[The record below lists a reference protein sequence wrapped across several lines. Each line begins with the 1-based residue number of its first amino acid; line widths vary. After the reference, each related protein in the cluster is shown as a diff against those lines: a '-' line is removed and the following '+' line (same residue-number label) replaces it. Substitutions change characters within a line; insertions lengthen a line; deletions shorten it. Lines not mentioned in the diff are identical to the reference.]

1 MEKDNK
7 IKQPTQQNNE
17 KNDKQLHEK
26 LATLTKKYEQ
36 MQKEMI
42 EKQAIILQ
50 QNENLEK
57 LKKEMNLH
65 NEQFKDLITKKTKE
79 ANDLL
84 TKKMKELELKSK
96 NELEHAKKYAIK
108 NQALELINIIN
119 QMEIACNFK
128 LNDEKL
134 INYQKGFKLIL
145 TMFINLLAKLNIVQI
160 KPIIGQEFDAKTM
173 ECAETVSFSEPT
185 KKDNTIAEVVNNG
198 YKLYDYI
205 LKPALVKV
213 YKK

>member
-36 MQKEMI
+36 MQKEMF

-84 TKKMKELELKSK
+84 TKKMKEMEIKSK

>member
-36 MQKEMI
+36 MQKEMF

-84 TKKMKELELKSK
+84 TKKMKELEIKSK

-145 TMFINLLAKLNIVQI
+145 TMFINLLAKLNIFFHKSKKNLKKI
-160 KPIIGQEFDAKTM
+160 K
-173 ECAETVSFSEPT
+173 
-185 KKDNTIAEVVNNG
+185 
-198 YKLYDYI
+198 I
-205 LKPALVKV
+205 LCLI
-213 YKK
+213 

>member
-36 MQKEMI
+36 MQKEMF

-84 TKKMKELELKSK
+84 TKKMKELEIKSK

>member
-1 MEKDNK
+1 
-7 IKQPTQQNNE
+7 
-17 KNDKQLHEK
+17 
-26 LATLTKKYEQ
+26 
-36 MQKEMI
+36 
-42 EKQAIILQ
+42 
-50 QNENLEK
+50 
-57 LKKEMNLH
+57 
-65 NEQFKDLITKKTKE
+65 
-79 ANDLL
+79 
-84 TKKMKELELKSK
+84 MKELEIKSK

-145 TMFINLLAKLNIVQI
+145 TMFINLLAKLNIAQI

>member
-7 IKQPTQQNNE
+7 TKQQTQQNNE

-26 LATLTKKYEQ
+26 LSSLTKKYEQ
-36 MQKEMI
+36 IQKEMI

-57 LKKEMNLH
+57 LRKKMNLH
-65 NEQFKDLITKKTKE
+65 NEQFKELITKKTKD

-84 TKKMKELELKSK
+84 TKKIKELEVKSK
-96 NELEHAKKYAIK
+96 NELAQAKKYAIK
-108 NQALELINIIN
+108 DQALELINIIN

-145 TMFINLLAKLNIVQI
+145 TMFINLLAKLNINPI
-160 KPIIGQEFDAKTM
+160 KPIVGQEFDAKTM
-173 ECAETVSFSEPT
+173 ECAETISFSEPA

>member
-145 TMFINLLAKLNIVQI
+145 TMFINLLVKLNIAQI

-173 ECAETVSFSEPT
+173 ECAETVSLSEPT

>member
-7 IKQPTQQNNE
+7 TKQQTQQNNE

-26 LATLTKKYEQ
+26 FASLTKKYEQ

-84 TKKMKELELKSK
+84 TKKMKELEIKSK

-145 TMFINLLAKLNIVQI
+145 TMFINLLTKLNIVQI
-160 KPIIGQEFDAKTM
+160 KPIVGQEFDAKTM
-173 ECAETVSFSEPT
+173 ECAETISCSEPT

>member
-1 MEKDNK
+1 MEKDSK

-36 MQKEMI
+36 MQKEMF

-84 TKKMKELELKSK
+84 TKKMKELEIKSK

-145 TMFINLLAKLNIVQI
+145 TMFINLLTKLNIVQI

>member
-36 MQKEMI
+36 MQKEMF

-84 TKKMKELELKSK
+84 TKKMKELEIKSK

-145 TMFINLLAKLNIVQI
+145 TMFINLLVKLNIAQI

-173 ECAETVSFSEPT
+173 ECAETVSLSEPT

>member
-36 MQKEMI
+36 MQKEMF

-84 TKKMKELELKSK
+84 TKKMKELEIKSK

-145 TMFINLLAKLNIVQI
+145 TMFINLLAKLNIAQI

>member
-36 MQKEMI
+36 MQKEMF

-84 TKKMKELELKSK
+84 TKKMKELEIKSK

-134 INYQKGFKLIL
+134 INYQNGFKLIL
-145 TMFINLLAKLNIVQI
+145 TMFINLLAKLNIAQI

-173 ECAETVSFSEPT
+173 ECAETVSFAEPT